1 MRNSVLDPKYGSSGL
16 VASYTRRN
24 REFDLVAMAAPQAF
38 EAIHVESEGEAKN
51 SPNTSRG
58 WMKKAA
64 LALALGLGVLGF
76 MAMPKLGGVFS
87 FIGAG
92 TLSFWEAL

>member
-1 MRNSVLDPKYGSSGL
+1 MRSSVLGPKYGSSGL
-16 VASYTRRN
+16 VASYTPARKRASLT
-24 REFDLVAMAAPQAF
+24 FSAMAAPQAF

-51 SPNTSRG
+51 SPKSSRA

-76 MAMPKLGGVFS
+76 MAMPKLGGVF
-87 FIGAG
+87 FLLGQG
-92 TLSFWEAL
+92 P